1 MIKLTK
7 MKISII
13 IPAFN
18 EEKRIG
24 ATLEALDIE
33 FSKSDSNQRQWEII
47 IVDDGSTDE
56 TGKVINEYQQKFN
69 YIKCI
74 RHYKNMGK
82 GKAVCTGVMKASGE
96 FIVIYDADAATPPS
110 FINKFVS
117 VMENEDLDIII
128 GSRELGYRQGFD
140 VSYLSVR
147 RAMGRIYSFFTNLV
161 VKGYLDTQCGFKV
174 FRKEVAH
181 HLFSLLQQKG
191 YVWDIEILMLANYY
205 SYKVKEMPI
214 DWHHK
219 TGSKIN
225 IISDSLIM
233 LFHLFQIKVRQ
244 YRLKKEQWL
253 RSEACIICGS
263 RYWKIIKQQRPW
275 KILSCYVCGLGTII
289 PKPASE
295 ELNNLY
301 NRNYFKRAHETIG
314 YNDYLLWEKFIKK
327 TANRRLD
334 LIEKHINRRS
344 NLLEVGCATGYFL
357 EVAAKRGWQIKGI
370 EISQWAIN
378 YAIKILGEN
387 NIINSSIEDA
397 IMVLE
402 DNKYNVIA
410 AWDVIEHLREPHKVI
425 KRFYE
430 LLTADGLL
438 AITTP
443 DSSGFLSLITGR
455 NWLNYRKVPEHI
467 YFFNKDSLCQLL
479 EQNGFSIILAQSHGK
494 HTPVGVLINRLFQ
507 IIGLNLNFLE
517 KNKFINRLG
526 FYCNPTDIM
535 LVIARA
541 RREG

>member
-1 MIKLTK
+1 

-24 ATLEALDIE
+24 STLEALDIE
-33 FSKSDSNQRQWEII
+33 LSKSDLNYCQCEII
-47 IVDDGSTDE
+47 IVNDGSSDE
-56 TGKVINEYQQKFN
+56 TGKVIKEYQQRFD

-74 RHYKNMGK
+74 EHYRNMGK

-110 FINKFVS
+110 FISKFIP
-117 VMENEDLDIII
+117 VMEKEELDIII

-140 VSYLSVR
+140 VSYLFVR

-161 VKGYLDTQCGFKV
+161 VKGYLDTQCGFKI

-181 HLFSLLQQKG
+181 HLFSLLKQKG
-191 YVWDIEILMLANYY
+191 YVWDVEILMLAHFF

-219 TGSKIN
+219 PGSKIN
-225 IISDSLIM
+225 ILSDSLRM
-233 LFHLFQIKVRQ
+233 LFHLFQIAVRK
-244 YRLKKEQWL
+244 YWLKKEQWL
-253 RSEACIICGS
+253 KSEACIICGS
-263 RYWKIIKQQRPW
+263 RYWKIIKQQNLWR
-275 KILSCYVCGLGTII
+275 ILKCYVCGFGTII
-289 PKPASE
+289 PKPTSE
-295 ELNNLY
+295 ELNYLY
-301 NRNYFKRAHETIG
+301 NSNYFKRSHEDIG

-334 LIEKHINRRS
+334 LIEKYINGKS

-357 EVAAKRGWQIKGI
+357 DVAAKRGWQIKGI
-370 EISQWAIN
+370 EISQWATN
-378 YAIKILGEN
+378 LAAKVLGEN

-402 DNKYNVIA
+402 DNKYKVIV
-410 AWDVIEHLREPHKVI
+410 AWDVIEHLREPHKII

-443 DSSGFLSLITGR
+443 NSSGFLSLITGK

-467 YFFNKDSLCQLL
+467 CFFNKDSLCQLL
-479 EQNGFSIILAQSHGK
+479 EQNNFSIILAQSHGK
-494 HTPVGVLINRLFQ
+494 HTPIGVLINRVFQ
-507 IIGLNLNFLE
+507 IIGLNLDFLE
-517 KNKFINRLG
+517 KSKIINRLG
-526 FYCNPTDIM
+526 FYCNPTDII

-541 RREG
+541 RRGE